1 MEFVTVVLWSM
12 DLPGVYIL
20 SRLAFSVKIE
30 RSRVCPNTSKL
41 PSSTKLN
48 AFQNG
53 GRDSPEGKS
62 LRKFTSV
69 CLKVELNAG
78 YAKDFAF
85 VPMCILSILNSM

>member
-41 PSSTKLN
+41 PSSHFIMDLLPSSGHT
-48 AFQNG
+48 F
-53 GRDSPEGKS
+53 D
-62 LRKFTSV
+62 
-69 CLKVELNAG
+69 
-78 YAKDFAF
+78 
-85 VPMCILSILNSM
+85 